1 MSLTVERSNTRET
14 LNLRIKAAERGLI
27 DRAAKTRGVNRT
39 EFILGAARLA
49 AEETLLE
56 QRLIAASPEAFAE
69 FMARLDRPARPNV
82 RLLKT
87 MQTPAPWDLQPE

>member
-1 MSLTVERSNTRET
+1 MSLTVERSNLRET

-49 AEETLLE
+49 AEEALLD

-69 FMARLDRPARPNV
+69 FMAQLDRPARPNA

-87 MQTPAPWDLQPE
+87 MQAPAPWDSA

>member
-1 MSLTVERSNTRET
+1 MPLTVEQSNPRET

-27 DRAAKTRGVNRT
+27 DRAAKTLGVNRT
-39 EFILGAARLA
+39 EFILGAARVA
-49 AEETLLE
+49 AEEALLE

-69 FMARLDRPARPNV
+69 FMARLDRPAQPNV

-87 MQTPAPWDLQPE
+87 MQTPAPWDIQSE

>member
-1 MSLTVERSNTRET
+1 MSLTVERSNPRET

-27 DRAAKTRGVNRT
+27 DRAAKTLGVNRT

-49 AEETLLE
+49 AEEALLE
-56 QRLIAASPEAFAE
+56 QRLIAAGPEAFAE
-69 FMARLDRPARPNV
+69 FMTRLDRPARPNV

-87 MQTPAPWDLQPE
+87 MQTPAPWDSA